1 MAQAKADPTNE
12 PRHFKDALGIPQW
25 LRAME
30 QEFKALI
37 HNETWKLVPPIS
49 GVNVIDF
56 KWVFKVKKHVDGSIE
71 RYKVRLVAKGFK
83 QRYDLDYKDTFSP
96 VVKPTTIRLLLS
108 LAVTRG
114 WSIRQVDVQN
124 AFLHGILEEEVHL
137 RQPPGFVDPS
147 RPYHL

>member
-1 MAQAKADPTNE
+1 
-12 PRHFKDALGIPQW
+12 
-25 LRAME
+25 ME
-30 QEFKALI
+30 QEFKALL

-83 QRYDLDYKDTFSP
+83 QRYDLDYKDTISP
-96 VVKPTTIRLLLS
+96 VVKTTTIHLLLS

-124 AFLHGILEEEVHL
+124 AFLHGVLEEEVYL
-137 RQPPGFVDPS
+137 RQPPEFVDPS

>member
-1 MAQAKADPTNE
+1 
-12 PRHFKDALGIPQW
+12 
-25 LRAME
+25 ME
-30 QEFKALI
+30 QEFKALL
-37 HNETWKLVPPIS
+37 HNETWKLVPPIL

-83 QRYDLDYKDTFSP
+83 QRYDLDYKDTISP
-96 VVKPTTIRLLLS
+96 VVKTTTIHLLLS

>member
-1 MAQAKADPTNE
+1 
-12 PRHFKDALGIPQW
+12 
-25 LRAME
+25 ME
-30 QEFKALI
+30 QEFKALL

-83 QRYDLDYKDTFSP
+83 QRYDLDYKDTFCS

-108 LAVTRG
+108 LVVTRG

-124 AFLHGILEEEVHL
+124 AFLHGVLEEEVYL
-137 RQPPGFVDPS
+137 RQPPEFVDPS